1 MRPIFCA
8 AIITLVTG
16 LSFARDYQRTWKRTE
31 GTILEKALIRVRPCR
46 GIKRV
51 CVCVC
56 ALRGKW
62 SVRRSGEERE
72 IMRKWLPPFT
82 RPLVSHRWKWDGR
95 FPLLQRGKNEFARVG
110 QVDFCFLRPRDSI
123 LFLFTRLRAKFNS
136 DSSSLIRAILA
147 ERLILVRC
155 TIYRDDLIE
164 TRYYSLVKKKDGK
177 RNRTISC
184 RIFRRKGGK
193 M

>member
-46 GIKRV
+46 GIKR
-51 CVCVC
+51 VCVC

-155 TIYRDDLIE
+155 IQGRFNRDALLQFGKKE
-164 TRYYSLVKKKDGK
+164 GRKKK
-177 RNRTISC
+177 
-184 RIFRRKGGK
+184 
-193 M
+193 

>member
-1 MRPIFCA
+1 
-8 AIITLVTG
+8 
-16 LSFARDYQRTWKRTE
+16 
-31 GTILEKALIRVRPCR
+31 
-46 GIKRV
+46 
-51 CVCVC
+51 
-56 ALRGKW
+56 
-62 SVRRSGEERE
+62 
-72 IMRKWLPPFT
+72 MRKWLPPFT

-164 TRYYSLVKKKDGK
+164 TRYYSLEKRRKEKEIGRYRVVYLGKEERRQDVRAVNIAFERGISQRDAIIVTLRTRREVLSLKIIPRKVGKRLDMVKKG
-177 RNRTISC
+177 
-184 RIFRRKGGK
+184 RK
-193 M
+193 

>member
-16 LSFARDYQRTWKRTE
+16 LSFARDYQPTWKRTE

-51 CVCVC
+51 CVCARCVESDRC
-56 ALRGKW
+56 GGAERSERSWENDCPLSRG
-62 SVRRSGEERE
+62 RSWAIVGNE
-72 IMRKWLPPFT
+72 T
-82 RPLVSHRWKWDGR
+82 VGS
-95 FPLLQRGKNEFARVG
+95 LLQRGKNEFARVG

-164 TRYYSLVKKKDGK
+164 TRYYSLVKKKEEK